1 MIIDEIE
8 KLLRDYRDWLKDRTT
23 LRQVNGTWVEITTP
37 YLDRHNDALQIYV
50 RAENGGYVLT
60 DDGYTIHDLQ
70 ASGCNLTGKRQ
81 DLLKMTLSGFG
92 VKLRDEALEV
102 QSTADTFPLKKHSL
116 VQAMLAVNDL
126 FYLAALESVEH
137 L

>member
-1 MIIDEIE
+1 
-8 KLLRDYRDWLKDRTT
+8 
-23 LRQVNGTWVEITTP
+23 
-37 YLDRHNDALQIYV
+37 
-50 RAENGGYVLT
+50 
-60 DDGYTIHDLQ
+60 
-70 ASGCNLTGKRQ
+70 
-81 DLLKMTLSGFG
+81 MTLSGFG